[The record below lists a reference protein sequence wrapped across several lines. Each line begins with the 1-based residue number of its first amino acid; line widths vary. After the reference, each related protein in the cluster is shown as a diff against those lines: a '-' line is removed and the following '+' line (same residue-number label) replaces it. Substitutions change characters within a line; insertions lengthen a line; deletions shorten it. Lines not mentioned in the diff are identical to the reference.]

1 MRRAGARALGGGRRR
16 AALAAPPRS
25 DLLLEREGGVLVLA
39 EALDAVRASTEGRLM
54 LVAGESGVGK
64 TMLLRRFCELQE
76 ASVRILWGA
85 CEPLLAPR
93 PLGPFVD
100 VADTIGGELEE
111 LVGGAARPHLVAG
124 AVLRELRRHGLTI
137 LVLEDVHWAD
147 EATLDVLALLA
158 ARIGAAPALM
168 VASYRDDELDRA
180 ERFRVVLGSSLR
192 VSGRLKVEGLSLV
205 GVEALAQPHAVDAD
219 ELYRRT
225 GGNPF
230 FVTEVLA
237 AGGELIPDT
246 VRDAV
251 LARAAHLSEAARR
264 LLEAVAVIPGHVD
277 LWLLEL
283 LVPEHVE
290 RLEECLGS
298 GVLIAG
304 RAHVAFRHEL
314 ARLAIEEAISP
325 SRRLVLHRRAL
336 DALVAHH
343 GGDGDLARLA
353 YHADAAGDVD
363 GVLRWAPQAAE
374 RAAAA
379 GAHREAAEQYARA
392 LRFADRLALDARAAL
407 LTRRAEECY
416 MTDQHAAALD
426 AQASAVAARRQLGD
440 RRAEADAVRLFSR
453 LLRYVG
459 RTADAHR
466 AALEAVELLE
476 PLPPSR
482 ELVLAYCNVSHLG
495 ANAEDRDTAV
505 AWAERALELAQAL
518 GDAEGQV
525 YALTNIGVTQLLNN
539 EPIAAR
545 ATIHR
550 VLELA
555 ERHGLEE
562 HHGRALVTLVL
573 WPVRQRMYTL
583 AAEHL
588 DTGLDY
594 CTEHG
599 LDTWRLYLLAARARL
614 ELDTGRW
621 NHAADSAALV
631 VRDARS
637 ARVPRSWALVVL
649 GLVGARRGEA
659 DPSDPLAEAE
669 SLSRSSGELQRLG
682 PVAAAQAE
690 VAWLH
695 GDPVAAQ
702 VASDEALALALR
714 YHSPWVAG
722 ELLYWRRQ
730 AGLHDDLPAAGI
742 AEPYA
747 LSLAGHPAGASD
759 RWAAIGC
766 PYEAALALADS
777 DDTTDVNRSIV
788 QLQQIG
794 ARAAS
799 ALIARR
805 LRGRGVRHIPR
816 GPRPA
821 TRANPAGLTARE
833 LDVLTLL
840 DERLT
845 NAQIAQRLVVT
856 EKTVEHHVSAVLR
869 KLDARTRHEASAAA
883 ARAGITPHGA

>member
-1 MRRAGARALGGGRRR
+1 MRRTGARAFSGGRRR

-25 DLLLEREGGVLVLA
+25 NLLLEREEGVSILA

-64 TMLLRRFCELQE
+64 TMLLRRFCELQAE
-76 ASVRILWGA
+76 SVRILWGA

-100 VADTIGGELEE
+100 VADAIGGELEE
-111 LVGGAARPHLVAG
+111 LVGGAARPHQVAS
-124 AVLRELRRHGLTI
+124 ALLRELRRHGLTI

-158 ARIGAAPALM
+158 VRIGAAPALM

-180 ERFRVVLGSSLR
+180 ERFRVVLGSLLR
-192 VSGRLKVEGLSLV
+192 ASGRLKVDGLSRA
-205 GVEALAQPHAVDAD
+205 GVAALAQPHAIDAD

-325 SRRLVLHRRAL
+325 NRRLALHRRAL
-336 DALVAHH
+336 EALVAHH
-343 GGDGDLARLA
+343 GPDGDLARLA
-353 YHADAAGDVD
+353 YHADAAGDLD
-363 GVLRWAPQAAE
+363 GVLRWAPEAAE

-392 LRFADRLALDARAAL
+392 LRFADRLALDARAEL

-416 MTDQHAAALD
+416 MTDQHADALD
-426 AQASAVAARRQLGD
+426 AQTSAVAARRQLGD
-440 RRAEADAVRLFSR
+440 RRAEADAVRLLSR

-476 PLPPSR
+476 PLPPGR
-482 ELVLAYCNVSHLG
+482 ELVLAYCNLSHLG
-495 ANAEDRDTAV
+495 VNAEDLDTAV
-505 AWAERALELAQAL
+505 VWAERALVLAQAL

-525 YALTNIGVTQLLNN
+525 YALTNIGVVQLLTN
-539 EPIAAR
+539 EPSAR
-545 ATIHR
+545 ATLDR

-562 HHGRALVTLVL
+562 HHGRAFVTLVL
-573 WPVRQRMYTL
+573 WPVRQRMYAF
-583 AAEHL
+583 AAEYL
-588 DTGLDY
+588 DAGLDY

-621 NHAADSAALV
+621 NQAAGSAALV

-659 DPSDPLAEAE
+659 DPSAELAEAA

-682 PVAAAQAE
+682 PVAAAHAE
-690 VAWLH
+690 VAWLR

-730 AGLHDDLPAAGI
+730 AGLHDDLPAAQI

-747 LSLAGHPAGASD
+747 LSLAGRPAAASD

-777 DDTTDVNRSIV
+777 DDATDVNRSIE

-794 ARAAS
+794 ARPAS
-799 ALIARR
+799 AIIARR
-805 LRGRGVRHIPR
+805 LRARGVRHIPR

-869 KLDARTRHEASAAA
+869 KLDAGTRHEASAAA